1 MKRRGQRGIALV
13 LVTWVFMILGV
24 LAFDFARYM
33 RDDAVAALNLAEET
47 RNYYVAVAGMNRAI
61 YDLEHADEFS
71 EGGVGTPGGRSGV
84 GGGGSGN
91 PPGTPGGRMQGGTPG
106 GGMQRGTPGGG
117 MPRSGF
123 QRGAMLT
130 PGHAASVATCA
141 GKSCKRE
148 DDDDD
153 DGDDGDKGSDGGS
166 DDADDADDEDE
177 GLSAADG
184 EWHEE
189 ELSGARYGVRV
200 TDEGGLISLNDA
212 AREGGA
218 VLLRHVVKNLLGF
231 GGAAGMDRHGE
242 AAIGTVVDSIVDWAD
257 ANDEEGVHGAE
268 SRFYLDREPSYPAK
282 NSDFDSIEELLLV
295 RGVTPELFYGTEGV
309 PGLKDIFT
317 PYVKTQNGQH
327 PKINIRR
334 APAAVLQALLN
345 IDAEEA
351 AQLIE
356 DREEQDP
363 VAFEAQVLGQLRTLD
378 PTLGENLFG
387 AGSAKIVRVEARADV
402 SVPRNQ
408 ARVAAVVEITSE
420 LTESPRIIR
429 WFDRAPWS
437 GGLPAG
443 TGDRPA

>member
-1 MKRRGQRGIALV
+1 MKRRRQRGIALV

-24 LAFDFARYM
+24 IAFDFARYM
-33 RDDAVAALNLAEET
+33 RDDAIAAMNLAEET
-47 RNYYVAVAGMNRAI
+47 RNYYIAVAGINRAI
-61 YDLEHADEFS
+61 YDIEHGDELNGGGMGAGGGAGGGGGIGKGGASGGGS
-71 EGGVGTPGGRSGV
+71 ETGGGRGSGGGGGMGKGGSF

-91 PPGTPGGRMQGGTPG
+91 RPSGSR
-106 GGMQRGTPGGG
+106 
-117 MPRSGF
+117 GF
-123 QRGAMLT
+123 QRQSMLA
-130 PGHAASVATCA
+130 PGRQAHVAVCA
-141 GKSCKRE
+141 GASCDPE
-148 DDDDD
+148 DPVDPNDPEDPDDSDDD
-153 DGDDGDKGSDGGS
+153 
-166 DDADDADDEDE
+166 EE

-184 EWHEE
+184 EWHEQ

-212 AREGGA
+212 ARE
-218 VLLRHVVKNLLGF
+218 VPPNILRHIVKNLLGF
-231 GGAAGMDRHGE
+231 GGTAGTGRRDD

-317 PYVKTQNGQH
+317 PYVKSQGGGR
-327 PKINIRR
+327 PKINIMR

-345 IDAEEA
+345 IDAEQA
-351 AQLIE
+351 AELIE
-356 DREEQDP
+356 MREEQGETVFLP
-363 VAFEAQVLGQLRTLD
+363 QVIGQLRTLD
-378 PTLGENLFG
+378 PTFDEKLFD

-408 ARVAAVVEITSE
+408 SRVAAVIE
-420 LTESPRIIR
+420 LTSDLTEGPRIIR
-429 WFDRAPWS
+429 WFDRAPWQ

>member
-1 MKRRGQRGIALV
+1 MKRGGQRGIALV

-33 RDDAVAALNLAEET
+33 REDAIAALNLAEET

-61 YDLEHADEFS
+61 YDLEHADEFTDG
-71 EGGVGTPGGRSGV
+71 EMGTTGGTR
-84 GGGGSGN
+84 GGGGTGNRPSGM
-91 PPGTPGGRMQGGTPG
+91 GGSQRQSMRTPDPTVR
-106 GGMQRGTPGGG
+106 
-117 MPRSGF
+117 
-123 QRGAMLT
+123 
-130 PGHAASVATCA
+130 VATCTGA
-141 GKSCKRE
+141 SCARDD

-153 DGDDGDKGSDGGS
+153 DGDDRDSASDG
-166 DDADDADDEDE
+166 DDDADDEDE

-184 EWHEE
+184 EWHEH

-218 VLLRHVVKNLLGF
+218 VLLRHVVKNLLGY
-231 GGAAGMDRHGE
+231 GGAAGMDRHGD

-282 NSDFDSIEELLLV
+282 NSEFDSIEELLLV
-295 RGVTPELFYGTEGV
+295 RGVTPELFYGAEGV

-317 PYVKTQNGQH
+317 PYVKMQNGEH

-345 IDAEEA
+345 VDAEEA
-351 AQLIE
+351 ALLIE
-356 DREEQDP
+356 EREEQDP
-363 VAFEAQVLGQLRTLD
+363 VAFQAQVLGQLRTLD

-387 AGSAKIVRVEARADV
+387 GSTAKIVRVEARADV
-402 SVPRNQ
+402 SLPRNQ

-443 TGDRPA
+443 AGDPPA

>member
-1 MKRRGQRGIALV
+1 MRRRGQRGIALV

-33 RDDAVAALNLAEET
+33 RDDAMAALNLAEET
-47 RNYYVAVAGMNRAI
+47 RNYYIAVAGMNRAI
-61 YDLEHADEFS
+61 YDLEHADELGD
-71 EGGVGTPGGRSGV
+71 GGVGTSGGAR
-84 GGGGSGN
+84 GG
-91 PPGTPGGRMQGGTPG
+91 GTPGGGSLRGTPGGGTQRGTSG

-123 QRGAMLT
+123 QRGAMLA
-130 PGHAASVATCA
+130 PRHASVATCA
-141 GKSCKRE
+141 GTSCRKE
-148 DDDDD
+148 EDDDD
-153 DGDDGDKGSDGGS
+153 DGDDGDTGSDGAS
-166 DDADDADDEDE
+166 DDADDEDE

-184 EWHEE
+184 EWHEQ
-189 ELSGARYGVRV
+189 ELGGARYGVRV

-212 AREGGA
+212 AREKPPA
-218 VLLRHVVKNLLGF
+218 FLRHIVKNLLGF
-231 GGAAGMDRHGE
+231 GGAAGMDRHGD

-257 ANDEEGVHGAE
+257 ANDEEGVNGAE

-295 RGVTPELFYGTEGV
+295 RGVTPELFYGTEGL

-317 PYVKTQNGQH
+317 PYVKMQNGEH

-351 AQLIE
+351 AALIE
-356 DREEQDP
+356 DRDGEDP

-387 AGSAKIVRVEARADV
+387 AGTAKIVRVEARADV

>member
-61 YDLEHADEFS
+61 YDLEHADELG
-71 EGGVGTPGGRSGV
+71 EGGVGAPGGRSGV
-84 GGGGSGN
+84 GGGGSGS
-91 PPGTPGGRMQGGTPG
+91 PPGTPGGRMQRGTPG

-123 QRGAMLT
+123 QRGAMLA
-130 PGHAASVATCA
+130 PGHAASIATCA
-141 GKSCKRE
+141 GTSCKRE

-153 DGDDGDKGSDGGS
+153 DGDDGDKGSDGG

-184 EWHEE
+184 EWHEQ

-282 NSDFDSIEELLLV
+282 NSEFDSIEELLLV

-317 PYVKTQNGQH
+317 PYVKTQNGGRL
-327 PKINIRR
+327 KINLHH

-351 AQLIE
+351 AILIE
-356 DREEQDP
+356 DREEGDFN
-363 VAFEAQVLGQLRTLD
+363 AFVAQVVGQLRTLD
-378 PTLGENLFG
+378 PTFDEKLFEG
-387 AGSAKIVRVEARADV
+387 GRANIVRVEARADV

-408 ARVAAVVEITSE
+408 ARVAAVVKLTND
-420 LTESPRIIR
+420 LTESPLIIR

-443 TGDRPA
+443 TGDPPA